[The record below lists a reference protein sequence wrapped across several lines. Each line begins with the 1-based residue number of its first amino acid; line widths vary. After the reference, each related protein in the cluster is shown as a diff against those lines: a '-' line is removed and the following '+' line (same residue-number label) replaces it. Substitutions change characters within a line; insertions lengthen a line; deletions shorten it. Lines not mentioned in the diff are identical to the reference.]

1 MLVVLTLEALGVSGA
16 PAPGRL
22 TTTFRVSERVL
33 LDAGGTVHALPGE
46 EWSGIRHILLSH
58 SHLDHTLSVPFLL
71 TAATPVIYGLRVTL
85 DAVRESLLDGR
96 IWPDLTERATWTELD
111 EGSTIEIDGVSFT
124 TGPSDHT
131 VPCLSYCADGVVV
144 VGDTRCNDNV
154 ISWAASKKPRACV
167 VECSY
172 PDAYSEMAQ
181 RFGHQTPRD
190 LPSWREALG
199 DACEICLTH
208 VKPKHEAAV
217 RAECEALGDA
227 RLRILHDGDTV

>member
-1 MLVVLTLEALGVSGA
+1 MLDVGGA
-16 PAPGRL
+16 
-22 TTTFRVSERVL
+22 VN
-33 LDAGGTVHALPGE
+33 ALPGE

-71 TAATPVIYGLRVTL
+71 TAATPVIYGLQETL

-96 IWPDLTERATWTELD
+96 IWPDLSERATWTELE
-111 EGSTIEIDGVSFT
+111 EGATIEIDGISFT
-124 TGPSDHT
+124 TGPADHT
-131 VPCLSYCADGVVV
+131 VPCLSYSTGGLVV
-144 VGDTRCNDNV
+144 VGDTRCNDEV
-154 ISWAASKKPRACV
+154 VSWAASRQPRACV

-172 PDAYSEMAQ
+172 PDAYAEMAE

-190 LPSWREALG
+190 LPRWREGLG
-199 DACEICLTH
+199 DECEIYLTH